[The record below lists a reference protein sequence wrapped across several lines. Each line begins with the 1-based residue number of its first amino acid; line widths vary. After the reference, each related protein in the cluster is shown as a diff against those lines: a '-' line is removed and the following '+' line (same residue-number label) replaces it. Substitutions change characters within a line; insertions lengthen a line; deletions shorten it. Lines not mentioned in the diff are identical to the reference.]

1 MTCLQCRSSVN
12 LWNRRHRIRQTIV
25 IFSSETY
32 ADNFLRLSSGMNS
45 SAQSRHW
52 AAIEF
57 HFWIQV
63 FPLMRL
69 LESLLLWVLCM
80 SFIVI
85 KASSIVTM
93 NVISG
98 SGVFKHVLFVS
109 TVALNDRC
117 KMFCRVAS
125 SSAYYMLTDRV
136 VDGTKC
142 GPFTSDICLQGKC
155 HVSTPFLLLPPPSPP
170 PSSPPPFPSFTL
182 PSPHPPSS
190 CCLWP
195 S

>member
-1 MTCLQCRSSVN
+1 
-12 LWNRRHRIRQTIV
+12 
-25 IFSSETY
+25 
-32 ADNFLRLSSGMNS
+32 
-45 SAQSRHW
+45 
-52 AAIEF
+52 
-57 HFWIQV
+57 
-63 FPLMRL
+63 
-69 LESLLLWVLCM
+69 M

-117 KMFCRVAS
+117 KMFCRVAT

-155 HVSTPFLLLPPPSPP
+155 HVSTPPSSSFPLHPLLPPLPLLSPPSPSPP
-170 PSSPPPFPSFTL
+170 LTPHHPAVFDPHKTIRKPPGKCIDISSPSIGQDNQLYNRLRLIMMT
-182 PSPHPPSS
+182 SGWSKVIDH
-190 CCLWP
+190 CHV
-195 S
+195 